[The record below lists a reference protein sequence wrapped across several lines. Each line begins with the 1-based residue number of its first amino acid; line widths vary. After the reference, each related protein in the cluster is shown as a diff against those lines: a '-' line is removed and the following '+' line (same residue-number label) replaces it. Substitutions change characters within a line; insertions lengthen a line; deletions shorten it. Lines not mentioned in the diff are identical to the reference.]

1 MSLTAPTLYRK
12 LVMMFVCGAVVL
24 AAEPVWAHH
33 SFAMFD
39 QHHPTQVTGWVKSWE
54 FTNPHSWLDIVIMKQ
69 GQYVL
74 YSVECGPPVLLV
86 RKGWSKDSFK
96 PGEKVTVTVAPLK
109 DGGNGGSMIR
119 AVAAGG
125 ATLSAG

>member
-1 MSLTAPTLYRK
+1 MSQKAAARLRVVAAGL
-12 LVMMFVCGAVVL
+12 VCGAALL
-24 AAEPVWAHH
+24 ATKPASAHH

-39 QHHPTQVTGWVKSWE
+39 QHHPTQVTGWVKSWQ
-54 FTNPHSWLDIVIMKQ
+54 FTNPHSWLDLVIMKQ

-96 PGEKVTVTVAPLK
+96 PGEKITVTVAPLK
-109 DGGNGGSMIR
+109 DGGEGGSMLK
-119 AVAAGG
+119 AVTATG
-125 ATLSAG
+125 AELAQ

>member
-1 MSLTAPTLYRK
+1 MNLTADAVCRK
-12 LVMMFVCGAVVL
+12 IAVMLVCGTAL
-24 AAEPVWAHH
+24 LQAEPVWAHH

-39 QHHPTQVTGWVKSWE
+39 QHHPQQITGWVKSWE
-54 FTNPHSWLDIVIMKQ
+54 FTNPHSWLDLVIMKQ

-96 PGEKVTVTVAPLK
+96 QGEKVTVTVAPLK
-109 DGGNGGSMIR
+109 DGGEGGSMIK
-119 AVAAGG
+119 AVTAKG
-125 ATLSAG
+125 AELAQ